1 MAHDA
6 GTQAAGAAES
16 QPPVD
21 QASTGS
27 AEPASARDLPPIEVP
42 EASLR
47 TIRVV
52 DAGMVS
58 LDHHGSASSSANGGS
73 RVSYAETIYE
83 QPPPAYDAIDWSLP
97 QVPLPTN
104 ARMRQ

>member
-52 DAGMVS
+52 DAGMVLWALALVVILAVPS
-58 LDHHGSASSSANGGS
+58 LREGDRDWWVWIPVAALGLGVIGH
-73 RVSYAETIYE
+73 
-83 QPPPAYDAIDWSLP
+83 AYLARGRGNAADA
-97 QVPLPTN
+97 
-104 ARMRQ
+104 